1 MADSSE
7 ELSWLEYF
15 SGGVPT
21 GEYFSITLD
30 DLRKLVASANDE
42 LLTNLIQVCYIG
54 LVSYFEAFCKDHFA
68 AIINILPTTAIRFRD
83 KGHDTTVDVAV
94 LLRTEASLTSQLG
107 FLLAEKFDFGTP
119 QKVNALY
126 GALLT
131 VTPFS
136 KDEASAYDRILRDRH
151 LLVHHGG
158 TFTSS
163 YLQQIRSA
171 GLDPGRSRVFFD
183 SLVVTKEVFL
193 RDAQLLE
200 DVARKLLRS
209 THNAMNRVVAEEDLK
224 IDKERQKAIDAFL
237 WWGNGDD

>member
-1 MADSSE
+1 MAEPSE

-21 GEYFSITLD
+21 GEYFRMTLD
-30 DLRKLVASANDE
+30 DLRQLVASSAGE
-42 LLTNLIQVCYIG
+42 HPRNLIEVCYIG
-54 LVSYFEAFCKDHFA
+54 LVSYFEAFCKDLFA
-68 AIINILPTTAIRFRD
+68 AVINILPTTAIRLRE

-94 LLRTEASLTSQLG
+94 LLGIKADLASHLG

-136 KDEASAYDRILRDRH
+136 RDEAFTYDRILRDRH

-163 YLQQIRSA
+163 YLQQMRGA
-171 GLDPGRSRVFFD
+171 DLDPERSRVFFD
-183 SLVVTKEVFL
+183 SLVVTKEAFL
-193 RDAQLLE
+193 RDVQFFE
-200 DVARKLLRS
+200 DVGRKLLRGS
-209 THNAMNRVVAEEDLK
+209 RNAMNRIVAEEALTL
-224 IDKERQKAIDAFL
+224 DKERQKAIDAFL
-237 WWGNGDD
+237 WWGNGDG

>member
-1 MADSSE
+1 MADPPE
-7 ELSWLEYF
+7 ALSWLDYF

-21 GEYFSITLD
+21 GEYFHMTVE
-30 DLRKLVASANDE
+30 DLRNLVATATQESSR
-42 LLTNLIQVCYIG
+42 NLIEVCYIG

-68 AIINILPTTAIRFRD
+68 SIINILPTTVIQIRD
-83 KGHDTTVDVAV
+83 KGQDTTLDLAV
-94 LLRTEASLTSQLG
+94 LLRSKANLTSQLG

-136 KDEASAYDRILRDRH
+136 RNEASIYDRVLRDRH

-163 YLQQIRSA
+163 YLQQMRPA
-171 GLDPGRSRVFFD
+171 DVDPGKDRVFFD
-183 SLVVTKEVFL
+183 SLVVTKEAFL
-193 RDAQLLE
+193 HDLE
-200 DVARKLLRS
+200 FLGGIARKVLKS
-209 THNAMNRVVAEEDLK
+209 THAAANRLVGEQALT
-224 IDKERQKAIDAFL
+224 IGQERQKAIDAFL
-237 WWGNGDD
+237 WWGNGDG